1 MTTASPPFVPGSVVL
16 ADVRSPFLRPGS
28 SKTRP
33 AVLIRR
39 IGGSWLI
46 AGLTSLPRYA
56 DGRARYP
63 VPNPGLVGLRR
74 PGYLW
79 GKPVRVCA
87 LDIERVIG
95 FADSELVEQIVRAG
109 RLLPRDARALRR
121 AIRIH
126 QMSTQ
131 VA

>member
-1 MTTASPPFVPGSVVL
+1 MNTVPPPFVPGAVVL
-16 ADVRSPFLRPGS
+16 ADVRAPYLRPGS
-28 SKTRP
+28 CKTRP

-46 AGLTSLPRYA
+46 AGLTTLPRFA
-56 DGRARYP
+56 DGRARLS
-63 VPNPGLVGLRR
+63 VPNPSKIGLSG

-79 GKPVRVCA
+79 GKPVRVSA

-95 FADSELVEQIVRAG
+95 FADDALVEQIVRAG

-121 AIRIH
+121 AVRNH
-126 QMSTQ
+126 QNAQQ

>member
-1 MTTASPPFVPGSVVL
+1 MNTASPQFVPGAVVL
-16 ADVRSPFLRPGS
+16 ADVRSPYLKPGS

-33 AVLIRR
+33 AILIRR

-46 AGLTSLPRYA
+46 AGLTTLPRYA
-56 DGRARYP
+56 DGRARRP
-63 VPNPGLVGLRR
+63 VPNPGPIGLSR

-79 GKPVRVCA
+79 GRPVRVSA

-95 FADSELVEQIVRAG
+95 FADSALVEQVVLAG

-121 AIRIH
+121 AVQNHLR
-126 QMSTQ
+126 
-131 VA
+131 VAEVL